1 MTKDFAA
8 NVFQD
13 FISKGKFSMFIYLL
27 FLQSAKISELSDHFN
42 WRCCLNYGIFVVLW
56 VVFWKFQNNGQ
67 KQNINNFVLQSFRQI
82 KKCSDSRFFLYHSQN
97 NIILD
102 VCTIMDTRVSK
113 FCTLH
118 WLSSKNL
125 IKDTK

>member
-42 WRCCLNYGIFVVLW
+42 WRSYLNYGIFVVL
-56 VVFWKFQNNGQ
+56 
-67 KQNINNFVLQSFRQI
+67 
-82 KKCSDSRFFLYHSQN
+82 
-97 NIILD
+97 
-102 VCTIMDTRVSK
+102 
-113 FCTLH
+113 
-118 WLSSKNL
+118 
-125 IKDTK
+125 

>member
-13 FISKGKFSMFIYLL
+13 FISKRKFSMFIYLL

-42 WRCCLNYGIFVVLW
+42 WRSYLNYGIFVVLW

-82 KKCSDSRFFLYHSQN
+82 KKCSDIRFIPYYSQN
-97 NIILD
+97 NINLD
-102 VCTIMDTRVSK
+102 VCMIMDTQVSK